1 VGADPRGRADP
12 RIDRWLDKDRPWR
25 SEMLR
30 FREILL
36 SSGLDEALKWRAPCY
51 VAHDSNVAILHGLKD
66 HCALGF
72 FRGALI
78 EDRHGHL
85 EAPGPNSR
93 SSRVVRV
100 RSLGEID
107 AMETALADYVVQAV
121 AIAREGRRPE
131 MPVDE
136 IDLPPEL
143 RDALAADAELCAAF
157 EALTPGRRRGW
168 ALHVGGAKQEATRRG
183 RIAKAAPLI
192 LAGKGMH
199 DR

>member
-1 VGADPRGRADP
+1 MGADPQGRADP

-25 SEMLR
+25 AEMSR
-30 FREILL
+30 IRAILL
-36 SSGLDEALKWRAPCY
+36 SHGLDEALKWRAPCY
-51 VAHDSNVAILHGLKD
+51 VAHGSNVAILHGFKD

-72 FRGALI
+72 FVGALI

-93 SSRVVRV
+93 SSRVLRV
-100 RSLGEID
+100 RSVGEID
-107 AMETALADYVVQAV
+107 AMEGALRDYVAQAV
-121 AIAREGRRPE
+121 AIAREGRKPE
-131 MPVDE
+131 MRADD

-143 RDALAADAELCAAF
+143 EAALAADDGLRAAF

-168 ALHVGGAKQEATRRG
+168 ALHVGGAKQAATRRS
-183 RIAKAAPLI
+183 RIAKAGPLI
-192 LAGKGMH
+192 RAGKGLH